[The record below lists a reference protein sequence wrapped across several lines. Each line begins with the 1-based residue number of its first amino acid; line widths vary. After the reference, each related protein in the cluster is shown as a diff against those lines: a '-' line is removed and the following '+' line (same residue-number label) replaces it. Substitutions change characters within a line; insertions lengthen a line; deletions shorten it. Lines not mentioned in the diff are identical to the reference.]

1 MLMKRLVVMELVLC
15 TIISY
20 CRIINLYLPCKFDV
34 FHHFCQDAPPYPLDV
49 VSKLYFFFTKLLW
62 GKWFFFRNFSNI
74 KTS

>member
-34 FHHFCQDAPPYPLDV
+34 FHKFCQDAPPYPLDV
-49 VSKLYFFFTKLLW
+49 VSKLYIFLQSCY
-62 GKWFFFRNFSNI
+62 GENGSFSEI
-74 KTS
+74 SAT